1 MTQKGHHRVNDTAK
15 KRGEWKT
22 LSENQNDYS
31 NQIACAIH
39 RCKPSPYY
47 MQEIYCLNNNPVQ
60 QWKGAPLALHSK

>member
-1 MTQKGHHRVNDTAK
+1 MTQKGHHRVNDIAK

-47 MQEIYCLNNNPVQ
+47 MQEIYEP
-60 QWKGAPLALHSK
+60 S